1 MEYSSKVY
9 KSSIWPFSPM
19 ESSYM
24 DKIDGKTILDYMS
37 HFFIGKPEIGTTVI
51 SERGKSSTQ
60 SIAIGEKAESYV
72 DIQEMID
79 GIIAPQSEVKKKLEE
94 IAMLNTN
101 WNEHGAESFSPAHIE
116 RVSRMIDSLPVAPDV
131 YPTAIGAIQI
141 EYQKKDGSY
150 LEFEIY
156 ENSVNQYMIDKDGK
170 EYEKTI
176 TDLSRIHRD
185 VVQAVVDFYE

>member
-9 KSSIWPFSPM
+9 NPGVWPSFPM
-19 ESSYM
+19 QFSYM
-24 DKIDGKTILDYMS
+24 DKILGYLC
-37 HFFIGKPEIGTTVI
+37 FFTEKAKNRTTVVN
-51 SERGKSSTQ
+51 EREKTNTQ
-60 SIAIGEKAESYV
+60 SIAIGENAESYI

-79 GIIAPQSEVKKKLEE
+79 GIITPQSEAKKRLAE
-94 IAMLNTN
+94 IAKLSTN
-101 WNEHGAESFSPAHIE
+101 WNEHGAEGFSAAQIE
-116 RVSRMIDSLPVAPDV
+116 RVSRMIDSLPVVPEI

-156 ENSVNQYMIDKDGK
+156 ENSVNQYMIDKNGN
-170 EYEKTI
+170 EYEQTI
-176 TDLSRIHRD
+176 TDLSRIYRD